1 MTLAN
6 AYLTRMPAGFPGMT
20 TRNDQCTLQP
30 EVIDASYPP
39 VLYGIFVKMVSGKI
53 RTLPSGAAAA
63 DIVGLI
69 ARPYPVQETS
79 TPGGTLGESPVP
91 NTALPC
97 DILKRGYM
105 VVRLVTGTAA
115 KGGQVYVCTVAGG
128 ANVVGDIG
136 DSSMGGTV
144 VAVANCFFMG
154 AVDSSNNVEISYN
167 IER

>member
-1 MTLAN
+1 MTLSN
-6 AYLTRMPAGFPGMT
+6 AYLTRMPSGFPGMIN
-20 TRNDQCTLQP
+20 RQDQCTIQP

-39 VLYGIFVKMVSGKI
+39 VLYGLFVKMVTGKI
-53 RTLPSGAAAA
+53 RTIASGDAAT
-63 DIVGLI
+63 DIRGLI

-79 TPGGTLGESPVP
+79 TPGGVLGDSPVP

-105 VVRLVTGTAA
+105 VVRLITGTAA

-136 DSSMGGTV
+136 DSTMGGTAT
-144 VAVANCFFMG
+144 AVANCYFMG
-154 AVDSSNNVEISYN
+154 AADSNGNVEISYN